1 MLYEVE
7 DLRMESR
14 LTIRQYAN
22 KGEDINETL
31 NRIAI
36 LAKEEVEDY
45 YTGICDN
52 KYVEK
57 MEAHYIPLIE
67 RLANDNWHKMNNE
80 VHFIDDCFRRIIY
93 AIRTFDINKGDFD
106 KRVKSFIY
114 QALRK
119 YCGERGKRRTVLTLI
134 SDINVLETL
143 EDCAENA
150 EEKAIY
156 NVITNKETSA
166 SLYKNICVKEIDFI
180 VLEAMIHT
188 AENYD
193 RVTEAEISRVLSK
206 KTGRSFDSARSTIRS
221 FKERL
226 RKRNIR
232 KEDRA

>member
-1 MLYEVE
+1 ME

-14 LTIRQYAN
+14 LNIRQYAN
-22 KGEDINETL
+22 KGEDISATL

-57 MEAHYIPLIE
+57 IEVHYIPLIE
-67 RLANDNWHKMNNE
+67 NLAKANWHKMNNE
-80 VHFIDDCFRRIIY
+80 VHFIDDCFRRIRY

-150 EEKAIY
+150 EEEAIC
-156 NVITNKETSA
+156 NIMTNRDTYAK
-166 SLYKNICVKEIDFI
+166 LYENICKKKIDFI
-180 VLEAMIHT
+180 VLDTMIHT
-188 AENYD
+188 AENNEK
-193 RVTEAEISRVLSK
+193 VTEVAISRALSK
-206 KTGRSFDSARSTIRS
+206 KTGRSFDSARSTVRG
-221 FKERL
+221 FKQRI

>member
-1 MLYEVE
+1 
-7 DLRMESR
+7 MESR
-14 LTIRQYAN
+14 LNIRQYAN
-22 KGEDINETL
+22 KGEDISATL

-57 MEAHYIPLIE
+57 IEAHYIPLIE
-67 RLANDNWHKMNNE
+67 NLAKANWYKINNE
-80 VHFIDDCFRRIIY
+80 VHFIDECFRRIRY

-119 YCGERGKRRTVLTLI
+119 YCGERGRRRTILTLI

-143 EDCAENA
+143 EDCAESA
-150 EEKAIY
+150 EEEAIC
-156 NVITNKETSA
+156 NIMTNRDTYAK
-166 SLYKNICVKEIDFI
+166 LYENICKKKIDFI
-180 VLEAMIHT
+180 VLDTMIHT
-188 AENYD
+188 VENYN

-206 KTGRSFDSARSTIRS
+206 KTGRSFDSARSTVRG
-221 FKERL
+221 FKQRL
-226 RKRNIR
+226 RKKILER
-232 KEDRA
+232 KKWREDKN

>member
-1 MLYEVE
+1 ME

-14 LTIRQYAN
+14 LNIRQYAN
-22 KGEDINETL
+22 KGEDISATL

-57 MEAHYIPLIE
+57 IEAHYIPLIE
-67 RLANDNWHKMNNE
+67 NLAKANWYKINNE
-80 VHFIDDCFRRIIY
+80 VHFIDECFRRIRY

-119 YCGERGKRRTVLTLI
+119 YCGERGRRRTILTLI

-143 EDCAENA
+143 EDCAESA
-150 EEKAIY
+150 EEEAIC
-156 NVITNKETSA
+156 NIMTNRDTYAK
-166 SLYKNICVKEIDFI
+166 LYENICKKKIDFI
-180 VLEAMIHT
+180 VLDTMIHT
-188 AENYD
+188 VENYN

-206 KTGRSFDSARSTIRS
+206 KTGRSFDSARSTVRG
-221 FKERL
+221 FKQRL
-226 RKRNIR
+226 RKKILER
-232 KEDRA
+232 KKWREDKN